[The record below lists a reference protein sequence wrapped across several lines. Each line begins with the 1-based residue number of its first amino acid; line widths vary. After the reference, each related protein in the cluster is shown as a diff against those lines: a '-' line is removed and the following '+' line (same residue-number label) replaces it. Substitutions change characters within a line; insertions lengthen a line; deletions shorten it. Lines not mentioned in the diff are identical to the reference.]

1 MEGASPRW
9 LCFSASGAFP
19 DTTPEFGGV
28 PWAELRLG
36 EFGVVPR
43 CRDRTSDNKPQLQQ
57 TRHSLPKTPCPTTS
71 TSPRQQAA
79 CRHCLHGSAPE
90 TSRFG
95 LTPTA
100 TPSALSPNLLTA
112 VSTTRM
118 LRRGDTTRA
127 SARGSATRSAGSCR
141 PCRRT
146 QCRVTRAGAPG
157 NGPGLII
164 SQALT
169 ALPVSRSVHVASTSA
184 HGARRD
190 QPATHA
196 AAITCPRVVY

>member
-19 DTTPEFGGV
+19 DTTSDFGGV

-169 ALPVSRSVHVASTSA
+169 ALPVSRSVHVTSTSA

-190 QPATHA
+190 RPATHA